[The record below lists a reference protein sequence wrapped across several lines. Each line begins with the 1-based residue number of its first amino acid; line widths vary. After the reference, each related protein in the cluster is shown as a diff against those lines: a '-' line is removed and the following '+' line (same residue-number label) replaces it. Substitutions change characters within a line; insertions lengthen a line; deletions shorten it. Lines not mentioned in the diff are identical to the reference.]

1 MKLKN
6 NDMNEYFELYR
17 ILEDGGVEHID
28 QIRIRDKNIFQNI
41 YANFKELRDYV
52 NTVYCNIYDV
62 ELKKY
67 LINTDIGNE
76 YIIKHFS
83 AAHKDLNIIE
93 DESIEIRQISEVQYI
108 KFNKRYDNQY
118 QLVDHIINEK
128 QKEDKET
135 IITEDILI
143 NSGFEYNELT
153 SRLMESYQKNNYGI
167 DNYKELRKLTNDVD
181 NQFQIKLDIDNGYN
195 NRGSKWHIHIDN
207 DACETIGSADINTVY
222 EFNLL
227 MEIFGSKFRL

>member
-1 MKLKN
+1 MT
-6 NDMNEYFELYR
+6 EYFELYR
-17 ILEDGGVEHID
+17 IFEDGEVEHID
-28 QIRIRDKNIFQNI
+28 QIRIRDKNIFQAV
-41 YANFKELRDYV
+41 YDNFQELRDYV
-52 NTVYCNIYDV
+52 NNAYCNIYDI

-67 LINTDIGNE
+67 LMNTDIGNE

-93 DESIEIRQISEVQYI
+93 DESIEVRKISSLQYR
-108 KFNKRYDNQY
+108 KFDKYYDNQY
-118 QLVDHIINEK
+118 QLADYIVNEK

-143 NSGFEYNELT
+143 NAGFEYLERESNLT
-153 SRLMESYQKNNYGI
+153 QDYQNQLYGK
-167 DNYKELRKLTNDVD
+167 DNYKVFRKCTDDGSKL
-181 NQFQIKLDIDNGYN
+181 KLDIDNGVN
-195 NRGSKWHIHIDN
+195 NRGTEWHLHIDN
-207 DACETIGSADINTVY
+207 DHCETIGSADINTVY

>member
-1 MKLKN
+1 MT
-6 NDMNEYFELYR
+6 EYFELYR
-17 ILEDGGVEHID
+17 ILEDGEVEHID

-67 LINTDIGNE
+67 LINTNIGNE

-93 DESIEIRQISEVQYI
+93 NESIEIRQISYLQYR
-108 KFNKRYDNQY
+108 KFNKY
-118 QLVDHIINEK
+118 INEK

-143 NSGFEYNELT
+143 NSGFKYNELT
-153 SRLMESYQKNNYGI
+153 SRLMDSYQKNNYGI
-167 DNYKELRKLTNDVD
+167 DNYKELRKWTNDVD
-181 NQFQIKLDIDNGYN
+181 NQFPIKLDIDNGYN

-227 MEIFGSKFRL
+227 MEVFGSKFRL